1 MSHATE
7 NPVFCARGG
16 DGCTASHPSGKWGTM
31 AADKAG
37 WFHSKAEEC
46 AWCPEHLPDW
56 VPAQRAKQ
64 AARLHKVKGSFT
76 KLPAVLKCAGC
87 KLQITE
93 ESEDPDMLRALR
105 AVAFE
110 HGRQSGHKVT
120 VTTTQELTVEPV
132 DD

>member
-7 NPVFCARGG
+7 NPVFCARRD

-56 VPAQRAKQ
+56 VPAWRAKQ

-76 KLPAVLKCAGC
+76 RMPAVLHCAEG
-87 KLQITE
+87 
-93 ESEDPDMLRALR
+93 DPDVLRALR
-105 AVAFE
+105 DVAFE

>member
-1 MSHATE
+1 MSYARE
-7 NPVFCARGG
+7 NPVFCARRD

-46 AWCPEHLPDW
+46 AYCPEHVPDW
-56 VPAQRAKQ
+56 VSGWRAKQ

-76 KLPAVLKCAGC
+76 RLPAVLACSGC
-87 KLQITE
+87 DLARTE
-93 ESEDPDMLRALR
+93 DSEDPEVLRALR
-105 AVAFE
+105 DVAFE